1 MDRIKISGSMKNYDW
16 GTKGYLFSLFGG
28 RSDVPQAEYWMG
40 THPMGEAVT
49 EGGEK
54 LSSVNGHPLTFLFKV
69 LSIASPLSLQCH
81 PDRKQAMDGWKREE
95 KARERGEETN
105 YRDDNEKAELI
116 SAITPVTALCG
127 FRTME
132 EIKCSLET
140 VLPSGYGKYLEGC
153 SSIRNLFTSFFSL
166 SDEVKKEIL
175 SELEEHVSSS
185 SGIKEYEIVRKALSM
200 YPGDISAVFP
210 MMMNLVHLDPFEAL
224 YLEPGTLHAYVEG
237 NAIEIMTAS
246 DNVLRGGLT
255 HKRVDVAEL
264 ERIMHFSP
272 LSVRLAERKEQS
284 GVTWYITP
292 SRDFSLGYVREEGT
306 VILGKDSILLSLGES
321 TADGV
326 PLKKGESLFIK
337 GSGERVEIST
347 DSVLYI
353 ATGGR

>member
-1 MDRIKISGSMKNYDW
+1 MDRIKISGAMKNYDW

-28 RSDVPQAEYWMG
+28 SPDVPQAEYWMG

-49 EGGEK
+49 EEGEK
-54 LSSVNGHPLTFLFKV
+54 LGSVTGHPLTFLFKV

-81 PDRKQAMDGWKREE
+81 PDRKQARDGWKREE
-95 KARERGEETN
+95 KAREMGEETN

-132 EIKCSLET
+132 EIKSSLEA
-140 VLPSGYGKYLEGC
+140 VVPSGYGKYLKGC
-153 SSIRNLFTSFFSL
+153 SSIRELFTSFFSL

-175 SELEEHVSSS
+175 SELEESP
-185 SGIKEYEIVRKALSM
+185 GIREYEIVRKALSM

-210 MMMNLVHLDPFEAL
+210 LMMNLVHLDPFEAL

-264 ERIMHFSP
+264 ERIMHFSS

-284 GVTWYITP
+284 GVTWYVTP
-292 SRDFSLGYVREEGT
+292 SRDFSLGYVREEGNA
-306 VILGKDSILLSLGES
+306 ILEKDSILLSLGDS
-321 TADGV
+321 TVDGV
-326 PLKKGESLFIK
+326 PLKKGESLFVR
-337 GSGERVEIST
+337 GSGKRVEIST
-347 DSVLYI
+347 ESVLYI

>member
-1 MDRIKISGSMKNYDW
+1 MDRIKISGSIKNYDW
-16 GTKGYLFSLFGG
+16 GTKRYLFSLFGG
-28 RSDVPQAEYWMG
+28 SPDVLQAEYWMG

-49 EGGEK
+49 ERGEK
-54 LSSVNGHPLTFLFKV
+54 LSSVTGHPLSFLFKV
-69 LSIASPLSLQCH
+69 LSIGSLLSLQCH
-81 PDRKQAMDGWKREE
+81 PDKRQAVEGWKKEE

-105 YRDDNEKAELI
+105 YHDDNEKAELI

-132 EIKCSLET
+132 EIKSSLEA

-153 SSIRNLFTSFFSL
+153 SSIKELFTSFFSL

-185 SGIKEYEIVRKALSM
+185 SGIREYEIVRKALSM

-210 MMMNLVHLDPFEAL
+210 LMMNLVHLDPFEAL

-237 NAIEIMTAS
+237 NAIEVMTAS
-246 DNVLRGGLT
+246 DNVLRCGLT
-255 HKRVDVAEL
+255 HKRVDVTEL
-264 ERIMHFSP
+264 EKIMHFSP
-272 LSVRLAERKEQS
+272 LSVRLAERKEQN
-284 GVTWYITP
+284 GVTWYIIP

-306 VILGKDSILLSLGES
+306 AILEKDSILLSLGES
-321 TADGV
+321 TVDGV
-326 PLKKGESLFIK
+326 SLKKGESLFVR